1 MQRNKHEALLYW
13 PFLCFDNYT
22 ACLFNLANKI
32 RNKTLSL
39 CLQTAAKLPLVTFGI
54 TQPLVLGHRG
64 LLLLGSYWNCF
75 FDLTFLKI
83 GFKFTQWRLHLG
95 AVVIWSVGDWAE
107 KQRSAGRTHSEHCC
121 CALEQGTNLL
131 PDAQVRALRWAGDSS
146 RGVPWT
152 LDPVPSLWFYKGE
165 KNGQEEQKN
174 VGSLFF
180 SFQIGW
186 WQWNSHI
193 MWLEIVIENFF
204 FTFWG

>member
-13 PFLCFDNYT
+13 PFLCFDNDT
-22 ACLFNLANKI
+22 VCLFNLANKI
-32 RNKTLSL
+32 RNKTLSP

-64 LLLLGSYWNCF
+64 LLLLGSYWNCL

-83 GFKFTQWRLHLG
+83 GFKFTQWRLYLG
-95 AVVIWSVGDWAE
+95 AVVIWSFGDWAE

-121 CALEQGTNLL
+121 FDLEQGTNPL

-152 LDPVPSLWFYKGE
+152 LDPVPSPWFYKGE
-165 KNGQEEQKN
+165 KMVKKKKN
-174 VGSLFF
+174 AGSLFF
-180 SFQIGW
+180 LFKSDDDNGI
-186 WQWNSHI
+186 H
-193 MWLEIVIENFF
+193 
-204 FTFWG
+204 T